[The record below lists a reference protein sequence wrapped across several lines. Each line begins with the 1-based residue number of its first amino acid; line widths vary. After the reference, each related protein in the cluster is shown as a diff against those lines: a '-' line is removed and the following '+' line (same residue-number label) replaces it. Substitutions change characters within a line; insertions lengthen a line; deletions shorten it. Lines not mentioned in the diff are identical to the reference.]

1 MKNLRIGKAMLA
13 LVAAI
18 VWAACSCAPE
28 PVLEGVLGV
37 DASPP
42 VFLGCRATAPKV
54 VEFIFSEEVSV
65 SSLRLEPPSAVAET
79 TGGATV
85 TVTLAE
91 SLREGEKVTADIL
104 VEDARGN
111 TLNVLVPFRARND
124 RMPALR
130 ITEVRTEY
138 SKPKVEF
145 VELYLESAG
154 QLGALR
160 LVCSG
165 LGFDSPLYEFP
176 RTEVSAGEYV
186 VVHLRT
192 LEPALSRDE
201 TGSDLA
207 HSGGVEAF
215 PFARDFWVPGNEKRI
230 RKTDALALLDQDG
243 NVLDA
248 VLMSE
253 SAVGEWAKSELYA
266 ASRYLGER
274 GAWKVGTA
282 GIPNPEDALS
292 SSGTT
297 TTRTICRDE
306 GLEDSDG
313 PADWYITATSCATPG
328 ARNRTERYVPP
339 SP

>member
-1 MKNLRIGKAMLA
+1 MGNLRIGKAMTA
-13 LVAAI
+13 LVAAMT
-18 VWAACSCAPE
+18 WAACSCAPE
-28 PVLEGVLGV
+28 SALEGVLGV
-37 DASPP
+37 DAAPP
-42 VFLGCRATAPKV
+42 VFLGCRSPTPMV
-54 VEFIFSEEVSV
+54 VEFAFSEAVSV
-65 SSLRLEPPSAVAET
+65 SSLRLDPPSAVAET
-79 TGGATV
+79 TGGTTV

-91 SLREGEKVTADIL
+91 PLREGEKVTADIL

-145 VELYLESAG
+145 VELRLESAG

-160 LVCSG
+160 LVGSG
-165 LGFDSPLYEFP
+165 SGFESPLYEFP
-176 RTEVSAGEYV
+176 RAEASAGEYV

-207 HSGGVEAF
+207 YSGGVEAS
-215 PFARDFWVPGNEKRI
+215 PSARDFWVPGSEKRI

-243 NVLDA
+243 NVVDA
-248 VLMSE
+248 VLLSE
-253 SAVGEWAKSELYA
+253 SPAGEWPKSELYA
-266 ASRYLGER
+266 AARYLGER
-274 GAWKVGTA
+274 GAWRMGPA
-282 GIPNPEDALS
+282 GIPNPEDAVPS
-292 SSGTT
+292 AGTT

-313 PADWYITATSCATPG
+313 PEDWYVAATGCATPG
-328 ARNRTERYVPP
+328 APNRTERYAPAGP
-339 SP
+339 